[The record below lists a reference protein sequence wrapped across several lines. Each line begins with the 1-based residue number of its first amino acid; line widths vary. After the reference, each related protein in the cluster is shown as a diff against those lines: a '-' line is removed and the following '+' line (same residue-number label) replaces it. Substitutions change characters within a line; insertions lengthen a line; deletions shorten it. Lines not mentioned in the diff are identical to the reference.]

1 MRPDHPC
8 RGGLAE
14 PDRDPPGGSPAWH
27 RSRGHTLRPRLGDA
41 KEIFYYQPG
50 VTTVALSRVDD
61 NNVKA
66 KLKIAP
72 DAPLGLHDLRV
83 RTASGISELRTFS
96 VGALK
101 EVSEIEPNNDF
112 AAPQAIA
119 MNVTVNGVADNEDV
133 DYFVVEARKG
143 DRITAEVEG
152 MRLGITLFDPAVAI
166 LNSKRF
172 ELASSDD
179 AALIW
184 QDGFASV
191 LAPEDGKYVIQVRE
205 SAYAGNASCLYRL
218 HVGNFPRSTAI
229 LPAGGKLGEKLAV
242 RWIGDPAGDVTTE
255 VTLPATSVPGFGLYR
270 QDSKGSSPYPNSFRL
285 TTLSNV
291 IEKEPNDDQAHAT
304 PFTAP
309 MAINGVIDKPGDVDH
324 YVFPGKKGLT
334 YDFRLYGRQIRS
346 PIDSVMYLGKRNAGA
361 AVGNDDSTGPD
372 SYFRFTC
379 PEDAEYVVW
388 VLDHLGKGGP
398 DYVYRVEVTPVEP
411 SLALSTN
418 AEQIPIGTGVM
429 AASVPRGNRQ
439 AVLLLGSRA
448 DFGGDLNFSVQGL
461 PPGMTMEAP
470 ALAASQVIV
479 PVLFTAK
486 ADAPLGGSLAS
497 LTGKPADPKRN
508 VPSSFTST
516 AAMVLGQNNVIV
528 WSRVV
533 DRLATAVTEECPY
546 SIEIVEPKVPL
557 VRGGAMALKV
567 RANRKPGFKS
577 AISVYLPW
585 NPAGRGLGG
594 RDRHCRGAE
603 RGVNSHERRRGCRAA
618 NLEDRGQ
625 RRLGSARRADH
636 GLVATGQPD
645 RRSTDARSDL
655 YGGQRRAGQRNRHG
669 DQGRQER
676 RLPRRGSGDPARLAQ
691 QGEH

>member
-1 MRPDHPC
+1 MPAANFTRLKTAFLVPATLCGLTTLAAAASPSLTAIRPVGAQ
-8 RGGLAE
+8 RGTE
-14 PDRDPPGGSPAWH
+14 VEV
-27 RSRGHTLRPRLGDA
+27 TLSGARLGDA

-50 VTTVALSRVDD
+50 VTTVALTRVDD

-72 DAPLGLHDLRV
+72 DAPLGLHDLRM

-291 IEKEPNDDQAHAT
+291 IEKEPNDDQAHST

-448 DFGGDLNFSVQGL
+448 DFGGDLNFGVQGL

-470 ALAASQVIV
+470 RWRPARSSCRCSSRSRLMHPWAARW
-479 PVLFTAK
+479 PVSPASRLIRSSMSLRRSPRPRRSCWGRTTS
-486 ADAPLGGSLAS
+486 LSGLAS
-497 LTGKPADPKRN
+497 STG
-508 VPSSFTST
+508 
-516 AAMVLGQNNVIV
+516 
-528 WSRVV
+528 W
-533 DRLATAVTEECPY
+533 
-546 SIEIVEPKVPL
+546 
-557 VRGGAMALKV
+557 
-567 RANRKPGFKS
+567 
-577 AISVYLPW
+577 
-585 NPAGRGLGG
+585 
-594 RDRHCRGAE
+594 
-603 RGVNSHERRRGCRAA
+603 
-618 NLEDRGQ
+618 
-625 RRLGSARRADH
+625 
-636 GLVATGQPD
+636 
-645 RRSTDARSDL
+645 
-655 YGGQRRAGQRNRHG
+655 
-669 DQGRQER
+669 
-676 RLPRRGSGDPARLAQ
+676 PRP
-691 QGEH
+691 